1 MQLEGED
8 SHGACFSIR
17 SIVVVG
23 QLSTIPVSSWDLKSN
38 KSQDT
43 QGARLKLYSWRMFN
57 NIKYSYFSQEYPFN
71 IEYYAFHI
79 LCFHTSQPYYFDI
92 EFYTLTFDFFIFPIC
107 TLLLLFFTNTSA
119 ISTIFSQYIQN
130 IREILQLWVK
140 PCWQQVATMN
150 HWQTDKGRSF
160 IRDVWRI
167 SKNCTKAF
175 KHKYKSKVF
184 VSHF

>member
-1 MQLEGED
+1 MQTNNWLNIARGTTDPGYWVYNLNHVSDWNWFEIILTAKVYSSYELNTLGPLCLWQCFFYI
-8 SHGACFSIR
+8 SH
-17 SIVVVG
+17 
-23 QLSTIPVSSWDLKSN
+23 LH
-38 KSQDT
+38 
-43 QGARLKLYSWRMFN
+43 
-57 NIKYSYFSQEYPFN
+57 PF
-71 IEYYAFHI
+71 
-79 LCFHTSQPYYFDI
+79 
-92 EFYTLTFDFFIFPIC
+92 TF
-107 TLLLLFFTNTSA
+107 FFTNTSA
-119 ISTIFSQYIQN
+119 ISTIFPQYVQN